1 MPLML
6 QELIQENSQS
16 IWWFEFSGTL
26 ETRLLILRSKD
37 REELD
42 KEESED
48 EKAKNVRKAD
58 YHYRE
63 RVKS

>member
-6 QELIQENSQS
+6 QEPIQESSQS

-26 ETRLLILRSKD
+26 ETRLLILRSED

-58 YHYRE
+58 YDYRE